1 MSDSN
6 DEIIFD
12 GYEEDD
18 LPDKLEDEAEDEDLA
33 EAEAEAEA
41 TQSDAAPSD
50 PVAPIVN
57 VIREETPQE
66 ENNQTQE
73 ADPDIVPF
81 VHLHVHSHYSLLDG
95 AGKLPT
101 LLDRAK
107 SLGMTSLALTDHG
120 NLHGM
125 LEFYQKARDEA
136 MGMHPVLGYEAYMAP
151 GSRFEKSGSNY
162 RHNNF
167 HLTLL
172 AMDLEGYKNLLKLG
186 TFAFTEGF
194 YYKPR
199 IDKAILKELSSGL
212 ICLSG
217 CLAGE
222 FARTLVEGNI
232 TPEAI
237 QEAKKIASWYHDVFG
252 DRYYIE
258 LQNHGIEDQKLII
271 EPSVDIARQLGIE
284 TVTTNDVHYVL
295 REDSKIQDLLLC
307 VNTRSF
313 ETDQKRMRMDTDQ
326 FYLKSGREML
336 ETFPDHEDAVRRSV
350 EIAAR
355 CNQEI
360 TLGKRFFPGFTP
372 PDGKSSEEYLRELC
386 LAGLKRR
393 YKDNPKRMVNGELT
407 EEVMARLNR
416 ELGVIFKLGFPNYF
430 LIVWDFVRFAEESG
444 IHRTARGSGVGAL
457 VCYALN
463 LSHVCPLEYDLL
475 FERFLDENR
484 LEAPDID
491 IDFDQSRR
499 ADVLDYVKRK
509 YGENNV
515 AQIGT
520 FGTMAAKMVIKD
532 LGRVLG
538 MPLSQ
543 VNEVT
548 ALVPDAPHT
557 TIASA
562 RKDNPQ
568 LEKIIQTD
576 QAIHDLIGYAT
587 RLEGLAR
594 STGTHAC
601 AVVISD
607 HPLTDFLPLQCMQG
621 NGDFVTQW
629 AAADVEKAGL
639 LKMDF
644 LGLRNLSILAN
655 AIDIIEETRHTK
667 INPYAFPR
675 DDKAT
680 YDLLSRGETK
690 GVFQL
695 ESVGIRKL
703 LVKMKPDHF
712 RDIIAT
718 LALYRPGPL
727 EGGMVDK
734 YVNVKHGREKP
745 DYLHPVMEEVLG
757 ETNGVMVYQEQI
769 MRILNRLGKV
779 PLGNAY
785 TCIKAISKKK
795 ELLINKYGADFVE
808 GASNNGL
815 TKEQATDVFE
825 LIKKFARYGFNK
837 SHSTA
842 YALIAYMTA
851 YLKTH
856 YSAEFMAA
864 LLQGDISKRNFT
876 KKDSTVEHLD
886 DCSQMK
892 IGIVYPDIN
901 VSYGNYRVRDGKIL
915 IGMTAIKGVGEDAA
929 QEIVRA
935 REEGGPFKNIFDF
948 YERIDPQIVPR
959 SSVESLLKCGA
970 FDCFGAKRSQIMQV
984 LDKAIKSA
992 VTIRADRNRGQQS
1005 LFDLFAP
1012 EEKEEPQVSQQMEQA
1027 AVGLPEID
1035 EWNDKEKANFE
1046 KEVLGFYL
1054 TAHPLAEY
1062 KKQFALYASHT
1073 TAQLATLPDR
1083 TNIIIGGMVTNMKI
1097 TATKKKKEG
1106 ESNIFAIFELED
1118 TEGAVKT
1125 IIWPKSY
1132 EIWSENVKQDNIV
1145 LATGH
1150 LEKSANEDGENSL
1163 TVIADEVFTLDQ
1175 AEKNMTRSFRVIINE
1190 SDNGKKDLALLHSI
1204 MRTYLTPN
1212 GGLPM
1217 EIGIRFQGGNI
1228 GVLHCPRYRFNITDE
1243 MKRRLVD
1250 SFGKDAF
1257 QLVAIPYKQTQMAPR
1272 RSWGHNNNDES

>member
-1 MSDSN
+1 MADKINEFSN
-6 DEIIFD
+6 DE
-12 GYEEDD
+12 YEDD
-18 LPDKLEDEAEDEDLA
+18 LQNELEDELEEEDLSA
-33 EAEAEAEA
+33 ENESVEGQEPGSGMKIE
-41 TQSDAAPSD
+41 T
-50 PVAPIVN
+50 
-57 VIREETPQE
+57 IREEMPTQEGQE
-66 ENNQTQE
+66 ET
-73 ADPDIVPF
+73 ASDPDLIPF

-95 AGKLPT
+95 AGKLPA
-101 LLDRAK
+101 LLDRTK
-107 SLGMTSLALTDHG
+107 ELGMDSLALTDHG

-125 LEFYQKARDEA
+125 LEFYQKARNDF
-136 MGMHPVLGYEAYMAP
+136 GMHPVLGYEAYMAP
-151 GSRFEKSGSNY
+151 GSRFEKSGSSY

-172 AMDLEGYKNLLKLG
+172 AMDMDGYKNLLKLG
-186 TFAFTEGF
+186 TLGFTEGF

-199 IDKAILKELSSGL
+199 IDKEILKELSKGL

-222 FARTLVEGNI
+222 FARTLVEGNV

-237 QEAKKIASWYHDVFG
+237 RDAKKLASWFHDLFG

-258 LQNHGIEDQKLII
+258 LQNHGIEDQKIII
-271 EPSVDIARQLGIE
+271 EPSVDIARELGIE
-284 TVTTNDVHYVL
+284 TVTTNDVHYV
-295 REDSKIQDLLLC
+295 RQEDSKIQDLLLC

-313 ETDQKRMRMDTDQ
+313 ETDPKRMRMETDQ

-336 ETFPDHEDAVRRSV
+336 DTFPNHENAVRRSV

-360 TLGKRFFPGFTP
+360 VLGKRFFPGFTP

-386 LAGLKRR
+386 VTGLKRR
-393 YKDNPKRMVNGELT
+393 YANNPKRIVNGELS

-499 ADVLDYVKRK
+499 SDVLDYVKRK

-515 AQIGT
+515 AQLGT

-538 MPLSQ
+538 MPLPQ

-548 ALVPDAPHT
+548 ALVPDTPHT

-562 RKDNPQ
+562 REQNPQ

-576 QAIHDLIGYAT
+576 PAIRDLIGYAT

-601 AVVISD
+601 GVVISD
-607 HPLTDFLPLQCMQG
+607 HPLTDFIPLQCMQG
-621 NGDFVTQW
+621 NGDYVTQW

-667 INPYAFPR
+667 INPYTFPK
-675 DDKAT
+675 DDKET
-680 YDLLSRGETK
+680 YELLSRGETK

-695 ESVGIRKL
+695 ESAGIRKL

-745 DYLHPVMEEVLG
+745 DYIHPVMEEVLG

-779 PLGNAY
+779 PLGSAY

-795 ELLINKYGADFVE
+795 EALIIQYGKEFVE
-808 GASNNGL
+808 GASHNGL
-815 TKEQATDVFE
+815 TREQATDVFE

-851 YLKTH
+851 YLKSH

-886 DCSQMK
+886 DCAQMK
-892 IGIVYPDIN
+892 IEIVYPDIN
-901 VSYGNYRVRDGKIL
+901 VSYGNYRVRDNKIIL
-915 IGMTAIKGVGEDAA
+915 GMNAIKGVGEDAA
-929 QEIVRA
+929 GEIVRA
-935 REEGGPFKNIFDF
+935 RDKGGPFKNIFDF
-948 YERIDPQIVPR
+948 YERVDSQIVPR
-959 SSVESLLKCGA
+959 SSVESLIKCGA
-970 FDCFGAKRSQIMQV
+970 FDVFKAKRSQLMQV

-992 VTIRADRNRGQQS
+992 ASIRADRNRGQQS

-1012 EEKEEPQVSQQMEQA
+1012 EDDQSKEETSAHQLEQA
-1027 AVGLPEID
+1027 VAGLPEID
-1035 EWNDKEKANFE
+1035 EWTDKEKATYE

-1073 TAQLATLPDR
+1073 TAQLAALPDR
-1083 TNIIIGGMVTNMKI
+1083 TNIIIGGMVSNLKI
-1097 TATKKKKEG
+1097 TATKKKKEN

-1118 TEGAVKT
+1118 TEGSVKT
-1125 IIWPKSY
+1125 IIWPRSY
-1132 EIWSENVKQDNIV
+1132 EIWSENVRADNIV

-1150 LEKSANEDGENSL
+1150 IEKSSTEEGESSI
-1163 TVIADEVFTLDQ
+1163 TIIADEIFSLSE
-1175 AEKNMTRSFRVIINE
+1175 AEKHLTRAFRVIVDE
-1190 SDNGKKDLALLHSI
+1190 SDHGKKDLGILHSI
-1204 MRTYLTPN
+1204 MKTYLSPN

-1217 EIGIRFQGGNI
+1217 EIGIRFQNGNI
-1228 GVLHCPRYRFNITDE
+1228 GILHCPRYRFSVNDE
-1243 MKRRLVD
+1243 MRRRIAD
-1250 SFGKDAF
+1250 SFGDNAF
-1257 QLVAIPYKQTQMAPR
+1257 QLVAVPYKQTQVAPR
-1272 RSWGHNNNDES
+1272 RSWGRNSEE